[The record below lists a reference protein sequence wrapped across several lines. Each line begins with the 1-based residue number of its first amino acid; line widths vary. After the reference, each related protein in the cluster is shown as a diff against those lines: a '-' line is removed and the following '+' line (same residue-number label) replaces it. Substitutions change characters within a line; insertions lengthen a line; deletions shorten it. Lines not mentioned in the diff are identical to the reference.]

1 MGVGRTIN
9 HTIMA
14 NYSKPEI
21 IAKNLPSGSYAA
33 GCPSHGNGSTCFY
46 FNDMKGGC
54 KKCERTK

>member
-1 MGVGRTIN
+1 
-9 HTIMA
+9 MA
-14 NYSKPEI
+14 NYPKPEI